1 MIFNKERVIL
11 VTQEEE
17 LLLKCRNGAKDAF
30 YELVS
35 PLLVKAYRMAFTIL
49 RSHHDAE
56 DAVQNSLLEAYRSI
70 MENKEIRHFS
80 VWFHRLVVHRAIDL
94 ARKHLKEKHNTDITD
109 VLSFLPSRT
118 HLPIDELIDKEYEDE
133 LVSYILKLDI
143 KYRIVIVLH
152 YYHDMKISE
161 IAELLNLKEGTVKSR
176 LFQARNLLYRYY
188 QGERREELK

>member
-1 MIFNKERVIL
+1 VISL
-11 VTQEEE
+11 THEEE
-17 LLLKCRNGAKDAF
+17 LLLRCKNGEKDAF

-35 PLLVKAYRMAFTIL
+35 SHLAKAYRIAFTIL

-70 MENKEIRHFS
+70 MENKEIRCFAS
-80 VWFHRLVVHRAIDL
+80 WFHRLVVHRAIDL
-94 ARKHLKEKHNTDITD
+94 ARKYLKEKNNTDIAD

-118 HLPIDELIDKEYEDE
+118 SLPIDELINKEYEGE
-133 LVSYILKLDI
+133 LISCLLKLDM

-161 IAELLNLKEGTVKSR
+161 IAELLNMKEGTVKSR

-188 QGERREELK
+188 HGERREELK